1 MYFQEWP
8 EDESSVDIESV
19 CEPQL
24 KRLPPL
30 LWLELTALFDKY
42 SLPFQ
47 KRKPPKKKRKEGNQ
61 IMHITLF
68 NLFFLFFHPIPNYL
82 SMEKRTG

>member
-1 MYFQEWP
+1 MEIEKQTKVIKSDIDILRDLQEWP
-8 EDESSVDIESV
+8 EEDSNVDIESIG
-19 CEPQL
+19 EPQL

-47 KRKPPKKKRKEGNQ
+47 KRKPPKKKRKEGR
-61 IMHITLF
+61 
-68 NLFFLFFHPIPNYL
+68 IP
-82 SMEKRTG
+82 